1 MSNKIFSNNALL
13 QNRAKI
19 LRQQMSDAE
28 QCLWEH
34 LRAKRLQGYKFRR
47 QQPIGNYIVDFVCTH
62 PPLII
67 GADGGQH
74 NEQVTYDTKRSAD
87 LHALGFTAL
96 RYWNHDILQQTKAV
110 LTDIARHWA
119 ELEK

>member
-67 GADGGQH
+67 EADGGQH

-87 LHALGFTAL
+87 LHALGFTVL
-96 RYWNHDILQQTKAV
+96 RYWNHDILQQTEAV
-110 LTDIARHWA
+110 LIDIARHLA